1 MKIGDRYARGKP
13 LGVGGMGQIWEGTD
27 DRLNRRVAIKV
38 IRPGLH
44 DRSAARRRF
53 YREARILARLR
64 HPGIPALYDFGTHD
78 DELFIVME
86 LVPAAVSL
94 RDLIAERGDDL
105 LPVPWAALIGAQFCA
120 ALAAAHTAGLIHRD
134 LTPSNIVLAPD
145 GTVKILDFGVAT
157 AADPAEFSA
166 ITHPG
171 EAPGSARY
179 IAPELD
185 GYAAAD
191 ARSDLYSAGCV
202 LHELLTGHHPAAPPV
217 AFREDLP
224 EPLAHVIDALLAE
237 DPSARPAT
245 AAEVVQTLLPYARDV
260 PPLPGY
266 YAPAPNDPTRL
277 YAKALSTL
285 PI

>member
-1 MKIGDRYARGKP
+1 PRPRRHTRRLHRPRRAPPRRRRPHRHHAPLQGTRIPARDRRRGDRRARPAVLPAQMGAVRPGPVPARTAARPLPAVRRRHPRPRHPPHHLARRPEPVPGGPMKIGDRYARGKP

-105 LPVPWAALIGAQFCA
+105 LPVPWPALIGAQFCA

-157 AADPAEFSA
+157 AVDP
-166 ITHPG
+166 
-171 EAPGSARY
+171 
-179 IAPELD
+179 
-185 GYAAAD
+185 
-191 ARSDLYSAGCV
+191 
-202 LHELLTGHHPAAPPV
+202 
-217 AFREDLP
+217 
-224 EPLAHVIDALLAE
+224 
-237 DPSARPAT
+237 
-245 AAEVVQTLLPYARDV
+245 
-260 PPLPGY
+260 
-266 YAPAPNDPTRL
+266 
-277 YAKALSTL
+277 
-285 PI
+285 